1 MRNTWKNSIGGL
13 GDRVGQVK
21 NKLASAEILLKSKQ
35 NELYLCILLILLIL
49 VIGRSSQI
57 SRDKQQ
63 SLYLFPSS
71 QISQKQYHKDCYNCI
86 QRI

>member
-49 VIGRSSQI
+49 VIGEIKS
-57 SRDKQQ
+57 
-63 SLYLFPSS
+63 
-71 QISQKQYHKDCYNCI
+71 N
-86 QRI
+86 